1 MTVVIAGFT
10 VIFLVVVACG
20 GFAAAYLR
28 TQENKQLRNMLQT
41 ADPVSRRSQVS
52 FLRPTPVEAGF
63 LRILRSTDL
72 IKRMTALL
80 AQAGVGWTP
89 SKWIG
94 LSAALGFA
102 GLTAGLQVP
111 TPLRPFVA
119 AGFAALLAGL
129 PSIFVFRRRAKRLDQ
144 FSEQFPEALDFL
156 SRSLRAGHA
165 LSIGL
170 EMLSS
175 ESPEPLGSILRL
187 LVNDL
192 RLGSPQEA
200 ALERLNYLVPML
212 DVQFFIAAVL
222 LQSETGGNLSEILS
236 KLSYIIRERF
246 RLKGQVRSVSAHGRI
261 TAGVLIAMPFTVAVL
276 MFLIS
281 PAYMMVLFNTHAGRT
296 LLLGALTAQTVGVF
310 VVKRVIDIKV

>member
-1 MTVVIAGFT
+1 MPIVIVGFT
-10 VIFLVVVACG
+10 VIFLIVVGCG

-28 TQENKQLRNMLQT
+28 TQENKQLRTMLQS
-41 ADPVSRRSQVS
+41 AEPVSRRSQVS
-52 FLRPTPVEAGF
+52 FLRPTPVEVKF
-63 LRILRSTDL
+63 LRILRSTEL
-72 IKRMTALL
+72 VKRMTGLL
-80 AQAGVGWTP
+80 AQASVGWTP

-94 LSAALGFA
+94 FSVALAFV
-102 GLTAGLQVP
+102 GLFAGLQVA
-111 TPLRPFVA
+111 RPFKPFFAV
-119 AGFAALLAGL
+119 GFTVLLASL
-129 PSIFVFRRRAKRLDQ
+129 PSIYVFRRRAKRLDK

-187 LVNDL
+187 VVNDL

-200 ALERLNYLVPML
+200 ALDRLNYLVPML

-222 LQSETGGNLSEILS
+222 LQGETGGNLSEILS

-246 RLKGQVRSVSAHGRI
+246 RLKGQVRAVSAHGRI
-261 TAGVLIAMPFTVAVL
+261 TAAVLIAMPLIVGIL

-281 PAYMMVLFNTHAGRT
+281 PAYMMVLINTHAGRM
-296 LLLGALTAQTVGVF
+296 LLVGA
-310 VVKRVIDIKV
+310 

>member
-1 MTVVIAGFT
+1 MPVVIAGFT
-10 VIFLVVVACG
+10 VIFLVVVGCG

-28 TQENKQLRNMLQT
+28 TQENKQLRSMLQS

-52 FLRPTPVEAGF
+52 FLRPTPVEARF
-63 LRILRSTDL
+63 LRILRSTEL
-72 IKRMTALL
+72 VKRMTAVL
-80 AQAGVGWTP
+80 AQAGLGWTP

-94 LSAALGFA
+94 LSAALAFG
-102 GLTAGLQVP
+102 GLVAGLQVP
-111 TPLRPFVA
+111 RPLIPFFA
-119 AGFAALLAGL
+119 AGLTLLLASL
-129 PSIFVFRRRAKRLDQ
+129 PSIYIFRRRGKRLDK

-187 LVNDL
+187 VVNDL

-200 ALERLNYLVPML
+200 ALDRLNRLVPML

-222 LQSETGGNLSEILS
+222 LQGETGGNLSEILS

-246 RLKGQVRSVSAHGRI
+246 RLRGQVRAVSAHGRI

-281 PAYMMVLFNTHAGRT
+281 PAYMMVLVNTHAGRM
-296 LLLGALTAQTVGVF
+296 LLLGAVTAQVVGVF

>member
-1 MTVVIAGFT
+1 MAVVIAGFT
-10 VIFLVVVACG
+10 LIFLVVVGCG

-28 TQENKQLRNMLQT
+28 TQENKQLRSMLQT

-52 FLRPTPVEAGF
+52 FLRPTPVEAGL

-72 IKRMTALL
+72 VKRMTALL

-94 LSAALGFA
+94 LSAALALAGFAAGLQVARPFMPYFAA
-102 GLTAGLQVP
+102 GLTA
-111 TPLRPFVA
+111 
-119 AGFAALLAGL
+119 LLASL

-281 PAYMMVLFNTHAGRT
+281 PAYMMVLIDTHAGRM
-296 LLLGALTAQTVGVF
+296 LLVGALMAQTVGVF
-310 VVKRVIDIKV
+310 VVKKVIDIKV